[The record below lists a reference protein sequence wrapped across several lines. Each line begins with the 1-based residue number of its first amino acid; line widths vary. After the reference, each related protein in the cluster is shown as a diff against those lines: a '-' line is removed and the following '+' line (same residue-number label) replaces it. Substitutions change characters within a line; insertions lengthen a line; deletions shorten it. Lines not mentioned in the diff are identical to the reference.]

1 MIEGLVLLL
10 LKMIELLQ
18 ALYQELFDLLLC
30 QFRLYLVQHRRY
42 INVTE
47 ERFNVLKIIKPFM
60 NNIGKSAIIIDHD
73 LIFLDYF
80 SENMMVFIG
89 MPAVEG
95 SAFGPYSLNEGM
107 NLFLK
112 DLGVSFRRDLNSR
125 KSKTNKE
132 GSKIDR
138 MQKEKGDY
146 FY

>member
-1 MIEGLVLLL
+1 
-10 LKMIELLQ
+10 
-18 ALYQELFDLLLC
+18 
-30 QFRLYLVQHRRY
+30 
-42 INVTE
+42 
-47 ERFNVLKIIKPFM
+47 M

-80 SENMMVFIG
+80 SENMMVFIRT
-89 MPAVEG
+89 PAVEG
-95 SAFGPYSLNEGM
+95 SAFGSYSLNEGM